1 MLMSEQMNEDEN
13 LISVVVLGK
22 GVVGKTSLIYRVV
35 NNTFPDAHDATIE
48 DKYKTFV
55 DIDGDVQEIQI
66 VDTAGEE
73 DYQNMLDQWV
83 EMADGFILVFAIDDQ
98 ETFDALKEKIN
109 RIKKH
114 EDKHSPIV
122 LVGNK
127 CDLED
132 RRKVSKAKAEEL
144 AKQIG
149 AKYIETSALTDEK
162 KNCKEPFSLCAKR
175 VIMNRKKTGA
185 KELKEIDTM
194 MDEDGKKKKKGGGC
208 CIVM

>member
-1 MLMSEQMNEDEN
+1 MLMSEQMNEDDN

-35 NNTFPDAHDATIE
+35 NNTFPDSHDATIE

-83 EMADGFILVFAIDDQ
+83 EMADGFILVYAIDDI
-98 ETFDALKEKIN
+98 ETFNALKEKVT
-109 RIKKH
+109 RIQKH
-114 EDKHSPIV
+114 EDKRSPIV

-132 RRKVSKAKAEEL
+132 RRQVTKAQAEEF
-144 AKQIG
+144 AKHIG

-162 KNCKEPFSLCAKR
+162 KNCKEAFSLCAKR
-175 VIMNRKKTGA
+175 VIVNRKKTGA
-185 KELKEIDTM
+185 KELKEIDY
-194 MDEDGKKKKKGGGC
+194 EIGVNGKKVKKGGGC

>member
-1 MLMSEQMNEDEN
+1 MMMNDQINEEET

-35 NNTFPDAHDATIE
+35 NNSFPDAHDATIE

-55 DIDGDVQEIQI
+55 ELDGETREIQI

-83 EMADGFILVFAIDDQ
+83 EMADGFILVFAINDT
-98 ETFDALKEKIN
+98 ETFEALQEKIK
-109 RIKKH
+109 RIQKHQDKKC
-114 EDKHSPIV
+114 PIV

-132 RRKVSKAKAEEL
+132 QRKVSKQDAEAL
-144 AKQIG
+144 AKSIG
-149 AKYIETSALTDEK
+149 AVYVETSALTDVN
-162 KNCKEPFSLCAKR
+162 KNCKLPFVKCAQS
-175 VIMNRKKTGA
+175 VLN
-185 KELKEIDTM
+185 L
-194 MDEDGKKKKKGGGC
+194 KKKEGAQELVGMGNVIDPQSGEIRRGQC
-208 CIVM
+208 CSLF

>member
-122 LVGNK
+122 LVGW
-127 CDLED
+127 E
-132 RRKVSKAKAEEL
+132 
-144 AKQIG
+144 Q
-149 AKYIETSALTDEK
+149 
-162 KNCKEPFSLCAKR
+162 
-175 VIMNRKKTGA
+175 M
-185 KELKEIDTM
+185 
-194 MDEDGKKKKKGGGC
+194 
-208 CIVM
+208 

>member
-1 MLMSEQMNEDEN
+1 MSEQMNDDDN

-55 DIDGDVQEIQI
+55 DVEGDVQEIQI

-83 EMADGFILVFAIDDQ
+83 EMADGFILVFAIDDT
-98 ETFDALKEKIN
+98 ETFNALKEKVT

-114 EDKHSPIV
+114 EDKRSPIV

-127 CDLED
+127 CDLEQN
-132 RRKVSKAKAEEL
+132 RQVAKAQAEAF
-144 AKQIG
+144 AKEIG

-162 KNCKEPFSLCAKR
+162 KNCKQPFSLCAKK
-175 VIMNRKKTGA
+175 VMKNRKKSGA
-185 KELKEIDTM
+185 KELREIDY
-194 MDEDGKKKKKGGGC
+194 EVGENGKKVKKGRGC
-208 CIVM
+208 CTVV

>member
-1 MLMSEQMNEDEN
+1 MNDQINEEET

-35 NNTFPDAHDATIE
+35 NNSFPDAHDATIE

-55 DIDGDVQEIQI
+55 ELDGETREIQI

-83 EMADGFILVFAIDDQ
+83 EMADGFILVFAINDT
-98 ETFDALKEKIN
+98 ETFEALQEKIK
-109 RIKKH
+109 RIQKHQDKKC
-114 EDKHSPIV
+114 PIV

-132 RRKVSKAKAEEL
+132 QRKVSKQDAEAL
-144 AKQIG
+144 AKSIN
-149 AKYIETSALTDEK
+149 AAYVETSALTDVN
-162 KNCKEPFSLCAKR
+162 KNCKLPFVKCAQN
-175 VIMNRKKTGA
+175 VLN
-185 KELKEIDTM
+185 L
-194 MDEDGKKKKKGGGC
+194 KKKEGAQELVGMGDVVDPRNGEIRKGQC
-208 CIVM
+208 CSLF

>member
-1 MLMSEQMNEDEN
+1 MNDQINEEDN

-35 NNTFPDAHDATIE
+35 NNSFPDAHDATIE

-55 DIDGDVQEIQI
+55 EIDGETREIQI

-83 EMADGFILVFAIDDQ
+83 EMADGFILVFAINDMD
-98 ETFDALKEKIN
+98 TFNALQEKIK
-109 RIKKH
+109 RIQKHQDKKC
-114 EDKHSPIV
+114 PIV

-132 RRKVSKAKAEEL
+132 QRKVSKQDAEAL
-144 AKQIG
+144 AKSIN
-149 AKYIETSALTDEK
+149 AVYVETSALTDIN
-162 KNCKEPFSLCAKR
+162 KNCKLPFVKCAKN
-175 VIMNRKKTGA
+175 VLALRKKEGA
-185 KELKEIDTM
+185 KELADIDNIVRN
-194 MDEDGKKKKKGGGC
+194 DGTVSRRGQC
-208 CIVM
+208 CSLF